1 MKHYFE
7 KNFKFEDIKPKLIF
21 IIFPIRE
28 YRKPYEEMRDF
39 MLDYVNLLLDAI
51 NKYNEDDVDS
61 KNRLRD
67 LVCIIS
73 ENDSVKSDPL
83 IKELLYTASHKMRIF
98 GYNVQ
103 NGFYKQENI
112 NEKHISELQ
121 DLYNQS
127 IVNMYRSKVRNN
139 NILDKSQ
146 KSIIDFY
153 QSLDIKRM
161 LISAPT
167 SYGKTFIMREIL
179 YLNQEKYKNILLV
192 FPTVAL
198 LRENA
203 LNMEE
208 LNQDKKMGYNVIK
221 SIDREIDCQDRN
233 IFVLTP
239 ERAMQ
244 LLAQYPNIE
253 IDFFFYDEMYK
264 IDEDYCND
272 ETDDN
277 DEKKNSYAERTFL
290 DEARAKTFRICLYLL
305 SKRVKDYYLAGPNLK
320 REKFGK
326 GMQRYIAENNIQVK
340 EIEFE
345 PTKRIMVK
353 AYNKVIDED
362 YTNLPYIEKPGIVKI
377 HSKVNDRIC
386 DVVNYIE
393 QKGYGATILYCTTP
407 AKANEYAIKLAE
419 NHQGNVVKN
428 ERFSEFIEHLKRNY
442 NIDGSINEWSFVNV
456 LEMGFGMHHGKMP
469 KYIQKEILDLFN
481 EGIFNLLFC
490 TSTIVEGVNT
500 NAKNMVVL
508 NHSKG
513 TKELTVFDFKNII
526 GRAGRYYHNF
536 VGRYFLVD
544 KELEKFEHTED
555 LTLNFVTYDDQELDP
570 VDIDNSEYMDLSD
583 INKNLKHKREEQF
596 KEYLLTNDIY
606 EKNRL
611 IKREY
616 QEILLR
622 FLLDNNILY
631 NKFYRYL
638 SYPDILMQFTTYHA
652 MNTVLDIFEK
662 SGLLDAT
669 IVRRYKAVSNTYCN
683 EGFHGLLRYEIDN
696 ARGDKVKHK
705 RIDKAYMD
713 AFKTQKD
720 IIEHKIPKILALFE
734 TIFSYASLLRR
745 KTLDNFSL
753 SKVSRFYET
762 GVKSYI
768 GEQLIEF
775 GFPVDAIKRIEDNNL
790 RLLSMD
796 ASASQKYILEHLED
810 IKQLLDSYERGLLDK
825 ALKSICS

>member
-1 MKHYFE
+1 
-7 KNFKFEDIKPKLIF
+7 
-21 IIFPIRE
+21 
-28 YRKPYEEMRDF
+28 MRDF

-121 DLYNQS
+121 ALYNQS

-167 SYGKTFIMREIL
+167 SCGKTFIMREIL
-179 YLNQEKYKNILLV
+179 CLNQEKYKNILLV

-277 DEKKNSYAERTFL
+277 DEKKNSYTERTFL

-362 YTNLPYIEKPGIVKI
+362 YTNLPYLEKPGIVKI

-407 AKANEYAIKLAE
+407 AKANEYATKLAK

-513 TKELTVFDFKNII
+513 TKELTVFDLKNII

-616 QEILLR
+616 QEMLLR
-622 FLLDNNILY
+622 FLLNNNILY

-652 MNTVLDIFEK
+652 MNTVLDIFEE
-662 SGLLDAT
+662 SGLLDSI

-705 RIDKAYMD
+705 SIDKAYMD

-790 RLLSMD
+790 RLLSME

>member
-1 MKHYFE
+1 
-7 KNFKFEDIKPKLIF
+7 
-21 IIFPIRE
+21 
-28 YRKPYEEMRDF
+28 

-121 DLYNQS
+121 ALYNQS

-407 AKANEYAIKLAE
+407 AKANEYATKLAE

-622 FLLDNNILY
+622 FLLINNILY

>member
-1 MKHYFE
+1 
-7 KNFKFEDIKPKLIF
+7 
-21 IIFPIRE
+21 
-28 YRKPYEEMRDF
+28 

-121 DLYNQS
+121 ALYNQS

-407 AKANEYAIKLAE
+407 AKANEYATKLAE

-583 INKNLKHKREEQF
+583 INKNLKHKRE
-596 KEYLLTNDIY
+596 D
-606 EKNRL
+606 
-611 IKREY
+611 
-616 QEILLR
+616 
-622 FLLDNNILY
+622 
-631 NKFYRYL
+631 
-638 SYPDILMQFTTYHA
+638 
-652 MNTVLDIFEK
+652 
-662 SGLLDAT
+662 
-669 IVRRYKAVSNTYCN
+669 
-683 EGFHGLLRYEIDN
+683 
-696 ARGDKVKHK
+696 
-705 RIDKAYMD
+705 
-713 AFKTQKD
+713 
-720 IIEHKIPKILALFE
+720 
-734 TIFSYASLLRR
+734 
-745 KTLDNFSL
+745 
-753 SKVSRFYET
+753 
-762 GVKSYI
+762 
-768 GEQLIEF
+768 
-775 GFPVDAIKRIEDNNL
+775 PV
-790 RLLSMD
+790 
-796 ASASQKYILEHLED
+796 
-810 IKQLLDSYERGLLDK
+810 
-825 ALKSICS
+825 C

>member
-1 MKHYFE
+1 
-7 KNFKFEDIKPKLIF
+7 
-21 IIFPIRE
+21 
-28 YRKPYEEMRDF
+28 MRDF

-121 DLYNQS
+121 ALYNQS

-277 DEKKNSYAERTFL
+277 DEKKNSYTERTFL

-362 YTNLPYIEKPGIVKI
+362 YTNLPYLEKPGIVKI

-407 AKANEYAIKLAE
+407 AKANEYATKLAK
-419 NHQGNVVKN
+419 NHQVNVVKN

-616 QEILLR
+616 QEMLLR
-622 FLLDNNILY
+622 FLLNNNILY

-652 MNTVLDIFEK
+652 MNTVLDIFEE
-662 SGLLDAT
+662 SGLLDSI

-705 RIDKAYMD
+705 SIDKAYMD

-775 GFPVDAIKRIEDNNL
+775 GFPVDAIKKIEDNNL

>member
-1 MKHYFE
+1 
-7 KNFKFEDIKPKLIF
+7 
-21 IIFPIRE
+21 
-28 YRKPYEEMRDF
+28 

-121 DLYNQS
+121 ALYNQS

-407 AKANEYAIKLAE
+407 AKANEYATKLAK
-419 NHQGNVVKN
+419 NYQGNVVKN

-622 FLLDNNILY
+622 FLLNNNILY

-652 MNTVLDIFEK
+652 MNTVLDIFEE
-662 SGLLDAT
+662 SGLLDST

-705 RIDKAYMD
+705 SIDKAYMD

>member
-1 MKHYFE
+1 
-7 KNFKFEDIKPKLIF
+7 
-21 IIFPIRE
+21 
-28 YRKPYEEMRDF
+28 

-622 FLLDNNILY
+622 FLLNNNILY

-662 SGLLDAT
+662 SGLLDVT

-790 RLLSMD
+790 RLLSMH

>member
-1 MKHYFE
+1 
-7 KNFKFEDIKPKLIF
+7 
-21 IIFPIRE
+21 
-28 YRKPYEEMRDF
+28 MRDF

-526 GRAGRYYHNF
+526 GRAGRHYHNF

>member
-1 MKHYFE
+1 
-7 KNFKFEDIKPKLIF
+7 
-21 IIFPIRE
+21 
-28 YRKPYEEMRDF
+28 

-121 DLYNQS
+121 ALYNQS

-244 LLAQYPNIE
+244 LLAQYSNIE

-407 AKANEYAIKLAE
+407 AKANEYATKLAK
-419 NHQGNVVKN
+419 NYQGNVVKN

-513 TKELTVFDFKNII
+513 TKALTVFDFKNII

-622 FLLDNNILY
+622 FLLNNNILY

-652 MNTVLDIFEK
+652 MNTVLDIFEE
-662 SGLLDAT
+662 SGLLDST

-705 RIDKAYMD
+705 SIDKAYMD

>member
-1 MKHYFE
+1 
-7 KNFKFEDIKPKLIF
+7 
-21 IIFPIRE
+21 
-28 YRKPYEEMRDF
+28 MRDF

-121 DLYNQS
+121 ALYNQS

-179 YLNQEKYKNILLV
+179 YLNQEKYKHILLV

-407 AKANEYAIKLAE
+407 AKANEYATKLAE

-622 FLLDNNILY
+622 FLLNNNILY

>member
-1 MKHYFE
+1 
-7 KNFKFEDIKPKLIF
+7 
-21 IIFPIRE
+21 
-28 YRKPYEEMRDF
+28 MRDF

-121 DLYNQS
+121 ALYNQS

-345 PTKRIMVK
+345 PTKRIMIK

-393 QKGYGATILYCTTP
+393 QKGYGATILYCATP
-407 AKANEYAIKLAE
+407 AKANEYATKLAE

-622 FLLDNNILY
+622 FLLNNNILY

>member
-1 MKHYFE
+1 
-7 KNFKFEDIKPKLIF
+7 
-21 IIFPIRE
+21 
-28 YRKPYEEMRDF
+28 MRDF

-121 DLYNQS
+121 ALYNQS

-345 PTKRIMVK
+345 PTKRIMIK

-407 AKANEYAIKLAE
+407 AKANEYATKLAE

-622 FLLDNNILY
+622 FLLNNNILY

-662 SGLLDAT
+662 SGLLDVT

-790 RLLSMD
+790 RLLSMH

>member
-1 MKHYFE
+1 
-7 KNFKFEDIKPKLIF
+7 
-21 IIFPIRE
+21 
-28 YRKPYEEMRDF
+28 

-121 DLYNQS
+121 ALYNQS

-407 AKANEYAIKLAE
+407 AKANEYATKLAK

-616 QEILLR
+616 QEMLLR
-622 FLLDNNILY
+622 FLLNNNILN

-652 MNTVLDIFEK
+652 MNTVLDIFEE
-662 SGLLDAT
+662 SGLLDSI

>member
-1 MKHYFE
+1 
-7 KNFKFEDIKPKLIF
+7 
-21 IIFPIRE
+21 
-28 YRKPYEEMRDF
+28 

-121 DLYNQS
+121 ALYNQS

-277 DEKKNSYAERTFL
+277 DEKKNSYAEQTFL
-290 DEARAKTFRICLYLL
+290 DEARTKTFRICLYLL

-407 AKANEYAIKLAE
+407 AKANEYATKLAE

>member
-1 MKHYFE
+1 
-7 KNFKFEDIKPKLIF
+7 
-21 IIFPIRE
+21 
-28 YRKPYEEMRDF
+28 MRDF

-121 DLYNQS
+121 ALYNQS

-192 FPTVAL
+192 FPIVAL

-407 AKANEYAIKLAE
+407 AKANEYATKLAE

-622 FLLDNNILY
+622 FLLNNNILY

>member
-1 MKHYFE
+1 
-7 KNFKFEDIKPKLIF
+7 
-21 IIFPIRE
+21 
-28 YRKPYEEMRDF
+28 

-121 DLYNQS
+121 ALYNQS

-407 AKANEYAIKLAE
+407 AKANEYATKLAK

-622 FLLDNNILY
+622 FLLNNNILY

>member
-1 MKHYFE
+1 
-7 KNFKFEDIKPKLIF
+7 
-21 IIFPIRE
+21 
-28 YRKPYEEMRDF
+28 

-121 DLYNQS
+121 ALYNQS

-407 AKANEYAIKLAE
+407 AKANEYATKLAE

-622 FLLDNNILY
+622 FLLNNNILY

-775 GFPVDAIKRIEDNNL
+775 GFPVDAIKRVEDNNL

>member
-1 MKHYFE
+1 
-7 KNFKFEDIKPKLIF
+7 
-21 IIFPIRE
+21 
-28 YRKPYEEMRDF
+28 

-121 DLYNQS
+121 ALYNQS

-407 AKANEYAIKLAE
+407 AKANEYATKLAE

-622 FLLDNNILY
+622 FLLNNNILY

-734 TIFSYASLLRR
+734 TIFSCASLLRR

>member
-1 MKHYFE
+1 
-7 KNFKFEDIKPKLIF
+7 
-21 IIFPIRE
+21 
-28 YRKPYEEMRDF
+28 

-121 DLYNQS
+121 ALYNQS

-179 YLNQEKYKNILLV
+179 CLNQEKYKNILLV

-277 DEKKNSYAERTFL
+277 DEKKNSYTERTFL

-362 YTNLPYIEKPGIVKI
+362 YTNLPYLEKPGIVKI
-377 HSKVNDRIC
+377 HSKVNNRIC

-407 AKANEYAIKLAE
+407 AKANEYATKLAK

-616 QEILLR
+616 QEMLLR
-622 FLLDNNILY
+622 FLLNNNILY

-705 RIDKAYMD
+705 SIDKAYMD

-753 SKVSRFYET
+753 AKVSRFYET

-790 RLLSMD
+790 RLLSME

>member
-1 MKHYFE
+1 
-7 KNFKFEDIKPKLIF
+7 
-21 IIFPIRE
+21 
-28 YRKPYEEMRDF
+28 MRDF

-121 DLYNQS
+121 ALYNQS

-277 DEKKNSYAERTFL
+277 DEKKNSYTERTFL

-362 YTNLPYIEKPGIVKI
+362 YTNLPYLEKPGIVKI

-407 AKANEYAIKLAE
+407 AKANEYATKLAK
-419 NHQGNVVKN
+419 NHQVNVVKN

-616 QEILLR
+616 QEMLLR
-622 FLLDNNILY
+622 FLLNNNILY

-652 MNTVLDIFEK
+652 MNTVLDIFEE
-662 SGLLDAT
+662 SGLLDSI

-705 RIDKAYMD
+705 SIDKAYMD
-713 AFKTQKD
+713 AFKTQQD

>member
-1 MKHYFE
+1 
-7 KNFKFEDIKPKLIF
+7 
-21 IIFPIRE
+21 
-28 YRKPYEEMRDF
+28 MRDF

-121 DLYNQS
+121 ALYNQS

-407 AKANEYAIKLAE
+407 AKANEYATKLAE

-622 FLLDNNILY
+622 FLLNNNILY

-662 SGLLDAT
+662 SGLLDVT

>member
-1 MKHYFE
+1 
-7 KNFKFEDIKPKLIF
+7 
-21 IIFPIRE
+21 
-28 YRKPYEEMRDF
+28 

-121 DLYNQS
+121 ALYNQS

-362 YTNLPYIEKPGIVKI
+362 YTNLPYLEKPGIVKI

-407 AKANEYAIKLAE
+407 AKANEYATKLAK
-419 NHQGNVVKN
+419 NHQVNVVKN

-616 QEILLR
+616 QEMLLR
-622 FLLDNNILY
+622 FLLNNNILY

>member
-1 MKHYFE
+1 
-7 KNFKFEDIKPKLIF
+7 
-21 IIFPIRE
+21 
-28 YRKPYEEMRDF
+28 

-121 DLYNQS
+121 ALYNQS

-407 AKANEYAIKLAE
+407 AKANEYATKLAE

-513 TKELTVFDFKNII
+513 TEELTVFDFKN
-526 GRAGRYYHNF
+526 YHNF

-622 FLLDNNILY
+622 FLLNNNILY